1 MNNRFY
7 VTTPIYY
14 PSNKLT
20 IGNTYTTVI
29 ADTVARWHRML
40 GQEVIF
46 LTGTDEHGQKIQRI
60 AGALEI
66 SPKAYVDHMVEDD
79 VKGLWEMFNIRYDR
93 FIRTTDEDHVKAV
106 QHVFQKLYDQG
117 DIYLGEYKGLYCT
130 PCEAFWTESQLEDGC
145 CPDCGRPVEE
155 THEECYFL
163 RLSKYQDA
171 LVQYY
176 EEHPGFIQPAS
187 RMNEM
192 LNNFIKP
199 GLADLAVSRTTFD
212 WGIPVP
218 FDPRH
223 VVYVWVDALT
233 NYLTAL
239 GYPEKTED
247 MAEFWPADLHLVGKD
262 IIRFHTIIWPIILLA
277 LGLPLPHQVFGHGWL
292 LSQTGD
298 KMSKSKGNAQDP
310 AVLERIFG
318 IDALR
323 YFLLREIQFGADGN
337 FSGEALI
344 SRVNSDLANDLGNL
358 LSRTVSM
365 IVKYF
370 PEGLPAERESD
381 PLDQSV
387 QDQAARSFKE
397 ATEHL
402 EKLQISNALQSI
414 WDFTRR
420 LNKYIDESE
429 PWVLA
434 KDEARKPRLAEVMYQ
449 LADGLRR
456 VALMIE
462 PFMPETSA
470 RMEAQLGIERPER
483 RPNSA
488 GLSWAEAGEAGRY
501 PAMKALKKGQALFPR
516 LDPEETLER
525 METEARLQAAQNE
538 TEEQEA
544 FAELRRKEQGH
555 A

>member
-1 MNNRFY
+1 MKNRFY

-29 ADTVARWHRML
+29 ADTIARWHRML
-40 GQEVIF
+40 GQDVVF

-60 AGALEI
+60 ADGLGV

-79 VKGLWEMFNIRYDR
+79 VKGLWKMFNIRYDR
-93 FIRTTDEDHVKAV
+93 FIRTTDEEHIRAA
-106 QHVFQKLYDQG
+106 QNIFQRLYDNG

-130 PCEAFWTESQLEDGC
+130 PCEAFWSESQLEEGN

-155 THEECYFL
+155 TQEECYFL
-163 RLSKYQDA
+163 RLSKYSDA
-171 LVQYY
+171 LAKYY
-176 EEHPGFIQPAS
+176 EEHPDFIQPAS

-192 LNNFIKP
+192 MNNFIKP

-218 FDPRH
+218 FDSKH
-223 VVYVWVDALT
+223 VIYVWVDALT

-239 GYPEKTED
+239 GYPDDTED
-247 MAEFWPADLHLVGKD
+247 MKNYWPADLHLVGKD

-277 LGLPLPHQVFGHGWL
+277 LDMPLPKQVFGHGWL
-292 LSQTGD
+292 LSKTGD

-337 FSGEALI
+337 FSGEALVN
-344 SRVNSDLANDLGNL
+344 RVNSDLANDLGNL

-365 IVKYF
+365 IIKYF
-370 PEGLPAERESD
+370 PEGLPTERESA
-381 PLDQSV
+381 PVDQSV
-387 QDQAARSFKE
+387 LEQGKLSFEQATS
-397 ATEHL
+397 HL

-420 LNKYIDESE
+420 LNKYIDENE

-434 KDEARKPRLAEVMYQ
+434 KDEANKARLAEVMYQ
-449 LADGLRR
+449 LTDGLRR
-456 VALMIE
+456 VSLMIE

-470 RMEAQLGIERPER
+470 QMDIQLGIERANR
-483 RPNSA
+483 QANSS
-488 GLSWAEAGEAGRY
+488 GLSWEEAGEAGLY
-501 PAMKALKKGQALFPR
+501 PDGLVLQKGPALFPR
-516 LDPEETLER
+516 LDLEETLER
-525 METEARLQAAQNE
+525 MEVEAKVEAEKNEAAAQKVF
-538 TEEQEA
+538 EEMRHREKDQA
-544 FAELRRKEQGH
+544 
-555 A
+555 

>member
-239 GYPEKTED
+239 GYPEKTEV

-381 PLDQSV
+381 PLDHSV